1 MKTVIVLL
9 ALLSALPAQALE
21 KDKIS
26 HFSGGALLGLASDTV
41 LYHATDLERPTRMVT
56 ATGLAMIPGFAIEVA
71 DEFTGKHFSWYDL
84 LADGLGSATGVVAG
98 ELINGKL
105 WIKASARQVQLT
117 GRW

>member
-1 MKTVIVLL
+1 MKTAIALL
-9 ALLSALPAQALE
+9 ALLFALPAHALD

-26 HFSGGALLGLASDTV
+26 HFGGGAVLGLASDTI
-41 LYHATDLERPTRMVT
+41 LYHATDLERPRRMVA

-71 DEFTGKHFSWYDL
+71 DEFTGTHFSWYDL
-84 LADGLGSATGVVAG
+84 LADGLGAATGMVAG

-105 WIKASARQVQLT
+105 WVKASARQVQLT